1 MVGSQSL
8 WREGFLQDIVKR
20 RKAGMSVLDAHKSWD
35 NYVTGVVYN
44 HNAGVDGGWF
54 RSKAVT
60 QMGFIF
66 QTLNFDE
73 VCISGESSICKR
85 VLRKSAKCPSDARY
99 SRINRVLNAYLWTFT
114 EMNSSLF
121 LNAANLAILEELG
134 VSHVLHMF
142 GGTNKSWI
150 YFFFTIMLMSGYGHF
165 KMAVE
170 GGFAPDRRKPN
181 SVGADTVNNQDMGL
195 GNELCDIV
203 GIPVKDRHI
212 VSFVLTRY
220 TDTVWEQ
227 ASMATAS
234 GNEIVTQPPSVLVDR
249 HIVMTEYRNANMQPI
264 LSALPRNEDPGDVA
278 AFNACDKDKRGVYE
292 LAVKGKVAQ
301 PGLVLLCSNKPD
313 NVQTAEHTK
322 SVMAVGCAMFP
333 GSAFLCNKRSR
344 QDFQDVSRDVNTG
357 RHREFDDK
365 KSVVFFTAYARLVTQ
380 LYCGLINRVGAVQ
393 TEINKVVEAFIQWG
407 SFFCQQYAR
416 GMMNAYVEESFSR
429 MVQGYT
435 SRTVA
440 RMAYLKTIDHLSRA
454 KQTTNK
460 ELIIKD
466 LLMDLAVDALPVQ
479 GVSIQLTTMMSR
491 ALDMS
496 SVLLLMV
503 IAEEMEVPVI
513 SWEGLNR
520 FFDDDEP
527 PKEAGP
533 FMDEYAEIRGFFSKC
548 IQNRRFCPGLED
560 GDWDIHHNISCY
572 ITGEGRESLT
582 PLYENNGFMRF
593 AYNKE
598 KGGDENVFFSKAGK
612 RFQKMRGDDIFKT
625 CHMGPETSGYTLALQ
640 GILKFLPD
648 LRGLASSRMY
658 YSKKHFTKM
667 GFISFLPGLTDYKDL
682 ESPPF
687 ARLVNF
693 KEGGQVKSEALGV
706 NPWTLLSVVSLAGKI
721 LVHPCVNDALAMGL
735 VGQVLAKSPL
745 GCTPNG
751 RAATRFFGTDSKP
764 LHISVNT
771 DDRPSHF
778 LRPEDDTFPSTGVL
792 ALARAVGNLLPE
804 DMMHCPML
812 EAIANTLHCK
822 IYEIPAEAVK
832 VTDFFFY
839 FSL

>member
-1 MVGSQSL
+1 M
-8 WREGFLQDIVKR
+8 QDIVKR
-20 RKAGMSVLDAHKSWD
+20 RMAGMSVKDANKSWE
-35 NYVTGVVYN
+35 NYVTGVIFN

-54 RSKAVT
+54 RSKAVS

-66 QTLNFDE
+66 QTLNFDD
-73 VCISGESSICKR
+73 VCVSGDNSIRKR
-85 VLRKSAKCPSDARY
+85 VLKKSIKCPNDSRY

-114 EMNSSLF
+114 EMNTSFF
-121 LNAANLAILEELG
+121 LNSANLTILEELG

-142 GGTNKSWI
+142 GGSNKSWI
-150 YFFFTIMLMSGYGHF
+150 YFFFTIWLMAGYGHF
-165 KMAVE
+165 KMIVE
-170 GGFAPDRRKPN
+170 GGVAPDRRKPN
-181 SVGADTVNNQDMGL
+181 SVGADTVNNQDMAL

-249 HIVMTEYRNANMQPI
+249 SIVMTEYRNANMQPI
-264 LSALPRNEDPGDVA
+264 LSAFPRNEDPGDIA

-301 PGLVLLCSNKPD
+301 PGLIFLCSNKPD
-313 NVQTAEHTK
+313 NIQTAEHTK
-322 SVMAVGCAMFP
+322 SAMAVFPVMFP
-333 GSAFLCNKRSR
+333 GSGFLCNKRSR

-357 RHREFDDK
+357 RHRELDDK
-365 KSVVFFTAYARLVTQ
+365 KSVVFFTAYSTLVTQ

-393 TEINKVVEAFIQWG
+393 TEINKVIDAYIQWA
-407 SFFCQQYAR
+407 SFFCQQYGK
-416 GMMNAYVEESFSR
+416 GMLNVIVEESFSR

-440 RMAYLKTIDHLSRA
+440 RMVRLKTIDHLSRA

-460 ELIIKD
+460 ELIIRD
-466 LLMDLAVDALPVQ
+466 LLMDVAVDALPLQ
-479 GVSIQLTTMMSR
+479 GVSIMLTTMMSR
-491 ALDMS
+491 AFDMGD
-496 SVLLLMV
+496 VLLLMV
-503 IAEEMEVPVI
+503 IAEEMGVPVI

-527 PKEAGP
+527 PKEAGVL
-533 FMDEYAEIRGFFSKC
+533 MDEYAEIRGFFSRC
-548 IQNRRFCPGLED
+548 LQDRRFCPGLED

-572 ITGEGRESLT
+572 ISGEGRESLT
-582 PLYENNGFMRF
+582 PLYENNGFLRF
-593 AYNKE
+593 VYNKE
-598 KGGDENVFFSKAGK
+598 KGYDENAFFSKAGR

-640 GILKFLPD
+640 GLLKFLPD
-648 LRGLASSRMY
+648 LRGLASHRMY

-667 GFISFLPGLTDYKDL
+667 GFIGFLPGLTDYKDT

-693 KEGGQVKSEALGV
+693 KEGGQIKSEAMGI
-706 NPWTLLSVVSLAGKI
+706 NPWTLLSVVALAGKV

-735 VGQVLAKSPL
+735 VGRVLAKSPL
-745 GCTPNG
+745 ACTPYGNV
-751 RAATRFFGTDSKP
+751 ATRFFGSDSKP
-764 LHISVNT
+764 LHISV
-771 DDRPSHF
+771 DACDRPRHF

-812 EAIANTLHCK
+812 EAIAHILHCK
-822 IYEIPAEAVK
+822 IHEIPAEAVK
-832 VTDFFFY
+832 VNI
-839 FSL
+839 FSRWCDPFV